1 LTVLTELLL
10 KRIGKWRFRRS
21 QSKHFK
27 DLQQKRILKAEIG
40 ANTTLDE

>member
-27 DLQQKRILKAEIG
+27 D
-40 ANTTLDE
+40 